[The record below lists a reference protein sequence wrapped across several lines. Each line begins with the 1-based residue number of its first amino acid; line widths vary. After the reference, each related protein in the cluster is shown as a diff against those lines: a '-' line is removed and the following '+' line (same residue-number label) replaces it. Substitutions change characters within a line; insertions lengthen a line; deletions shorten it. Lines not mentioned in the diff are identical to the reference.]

1 MEIPIYNDHRDH
13 TYAQLITILFSSG
26 NKPLCAKNEHDLWQL
41 IHDVVT
47 LNKDAYKFFID
58 ALQRMRAV
66 HELTDV
72 IFRRLL
78 TDQEQAEA
86 LEELRNRKMSIS
98 PLFKKQYL
106 ILISELAS
114 LPEESYQCFLMLI
127 ETLRDAQVHH
137 SILDYFTPHL
147 P

>member
-1 MEIPIYNDHRDH
+1 MEIPIYNDRRDH
-13 TYAQLITILFSSG
+13 TYAQLIKILFSSS

-41 IHDVVT
+41 IHDIVT

-78 TDQEQAEA
+78 TDQERAEEI
-86 LEELRNRKMSIS
+86 EELRNRKMSIS
-98 PLFKKQYL
+98 PPFKKQYL

-114 LPEESYQCFLMLI
+114 LPEENYECFLVLI
-127 ETLRDAQVHH
+127 ESLRDAEIHPV
-137 SILDYFTPHL
+137 LEYFTPHL

>member
-1 MEIPIYNDHRDH
+1 MEIPIYNDYRDH

-41 IHDVVT
+41 IHDIVT

-58 ALQRMRAV
+58 TLQRMRAV

-86 LEELRNRKMSIS
+86 FEELRNRKMSIS
-98 PLFKKQYL
+98 PPFKKQYL

-114 LPEESYQCFLMLI
+114 LTEESYQCFLMLI
-127 ETLRDAQVHH
+127 KSLRDVDIHPVLA
-137 SILDYFTPHL
+137 YFTPHL